1 MDNNISQLL
10 RRFMAGGTSLEEEA
24 WLQRFFDSATEA
36 DRPADIPADDWH
48 AYREMFAMFRT
59 DDTDD
64 AASDAPAAS
73 CRHESPAIHVARPS
87 TSRRSVLWSRRA
99 GVAAAVA
106 ALVLIGGA
114 VWRMSI
120 DTMPQECH
128 TEMADAAAGKKHAR
142 QRAAE
147 THEKA
152 DTAANRGGDC
162 HPVESI
168 PKPKEGTQ
176 RVRRSKYMLPVEKNY
191 MAMAAEAKAALADSL
206 HNISQSE
213 ADLDIVMQ
221 ALYVKQALQIEEIT
235 NNSNTLSSVIYE

>member
-1 MDNNISQLL
+1 MDNNIQQLL
-10 RRFMAGGTSLEEEA
+10 SRFMAGGTSLEEEA

-36 DRPADIPADDWH
+36 DKPADISADDWR

-59 DDTDD
+59 DAAGD
-64 AASDAPAAS
+64 AMAAS
-73 CRHESPAIHVARPS
+73 CRHEPTAIHEASPSAPRRPF
-87 TSRRSVLWSRRA
+87 LWRRRA

-120 DTMPQECH
+120 DTMPQEGH
-128 TEMADAAAGKKHAR
+128 TEMADAAVGKKHSR

-152 DTAANRGGDC
+152 DTAANRGGSR

-191 MAMAAEAKAALADSL
+191 MAMAADAKAALADSL
-206 HNISQSE
+206 DNISQSE
-213 ADLDIVMQ
+213 ADLNAVMQ
-221 ALYVKQALQIEEIT
+221 ALYMQQNLQIEEIT